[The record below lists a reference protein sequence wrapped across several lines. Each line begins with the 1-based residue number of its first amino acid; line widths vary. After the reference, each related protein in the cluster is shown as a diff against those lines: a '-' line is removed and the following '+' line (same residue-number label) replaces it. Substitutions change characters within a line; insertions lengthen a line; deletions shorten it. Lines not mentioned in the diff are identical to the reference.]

1 MDHQFLGYSE
11 SERGVR
17 RRQSQR
23 HAREAPASERSP
35 HADADALDQR
45 ACFRSGHLSHMSR
58 WRAHSWPIQV
68 TFTVAVNPAAPVT
81 VMVVVPSAFV
91 TPVTRKVFAGVV
103 GATVT
108 MVLSLLAAV
117 NVP

>member
-58 WRAHSWPIQV
+58 WWAHDWPIQG
-68 TFTVAVNPAAPVT
+68 TFPVAATPLT
-81 VMVVVPSAFV
+81 YMVVVHSAFV
-91 TPVTRKVFAGVV
+91 TPVRRKVFAGVV

-117 NVP
+117 TVP